1 MVEIDGA
8 ARKVALEPRG
18 YAVSAPSKRLAVGNR
33 GRVLVLG
40 GRASPPAADGTKS
53 IASLAF
59 INDGRVVG
67 EERDDP
73 IDVALGIE
81 LEVALDDLG
90 DVVERGLLLR
100 FAMLPAGSAE
110 APYAKTEKAQICLP
124 PGHCQRQSVIGG

>member
-1 MVEIDGA
+1 MNDA
-8 ARKVALEPRG
+8 AREVAFETRG
-18 YAVSAPSKRLAVGNR
+18 YAVLVIPECLAAGNR

-40 GRASPPAADGTKS
+40 GRASPPAANGIEP

-59 INDGRVVG
+59 IDDGCVVG
-67 EERDDP
+67 KERDDP

-100 FAMLPAGSAE
+100 FAMLSAR
-110 APYAKTEKAQICLP
+110 APRLPNAKTEKAQICLS
-124 PGHCQRQSVIGG
+124 PGHRQRQSVIGG